1 MEISEF
7 ISSLPI
13 LIGKAVETNQ
23 WVGYLAI
30 LFAMFL
36 ENVIPPIPSELIMPL
51 GGFYVSQGQ
60 LDFLPVVLAGLVGTV
75 LGALPWY
82 GIGRLVNEERIER
95 WLERNGRWIG
105 IDPKELARS
114 RRWFNRY
121 GISLIFWGRLVPG
134 IRTLISVPAGVELMP
149 ISPFLIWTTAGSLIW
164 TLFLTTT
171 GFYLGDNY
179 SNIEQWI
186 NPVSRIFKV
195 LIVFILSY
203 AFISLTYKILRKL
216 YSDRNNI

>member
-23 WVGYLAI
+23 WVGYLTI

-149 ISPFLIWTTAGSLIW
+149 IPPFLIWTTAGSLIW

-179 SNIEQWI
+179 SIIEKWI
-186 NPVSRIFKV
+186 NPLSTIFKV
-195 LIVFILSY
+195 VIVLILSY
-203 AFISLTYKILRKL
+203 ALISIIYKVLRKL
-216 YSDRNNI
+216 ISDQNNI